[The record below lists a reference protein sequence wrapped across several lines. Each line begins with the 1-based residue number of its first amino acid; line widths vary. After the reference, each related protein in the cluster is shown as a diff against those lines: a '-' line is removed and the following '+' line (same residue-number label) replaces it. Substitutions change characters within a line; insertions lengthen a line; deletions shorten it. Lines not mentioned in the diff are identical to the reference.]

1 MTASVVLAVIRARV
15 LSRVLPDQVTTPS
28 SSRSPRCTARIAS
41 RVMVIPLS
49 QTCATSRGI
58 RVNAPHPVSLLV
70 ITNPENT
77 TGLSAPAAP
86 VNGLRYPASSAG
98 ARARTCSQ
106 TTRTYIRRS
115 VRSHPSTRTGIPAW
129 RTPSR
134 AASST
139 SRLSMIL

>member
-1 MTASVVLAVIRARV
+1 MESVVFAVIRART
-15 LSRVLPDQVTTPS
+15 LSSVLPDQVTTPS
-28 SSRSPRCTARIAS
+28 SSRSPRCTARVAS

-49 QTCATSRGI
+49 HTCATRRGV
-58 RVNAPHPVSLLV
+58 RVNAPQPVSLLV
-70 ITNPENT
+70 RMNPADT
-77 TGLSAPAAP
+77 TGLSAPDAP
-86 VNGLRYPASSAG
+86 VYGLRYPASSSG
-98 ARARTCSQ
+98 ARTRTCSQ

-115 VRSHPSTRTGIPAW
+115 VRSHPATRTGNPDW